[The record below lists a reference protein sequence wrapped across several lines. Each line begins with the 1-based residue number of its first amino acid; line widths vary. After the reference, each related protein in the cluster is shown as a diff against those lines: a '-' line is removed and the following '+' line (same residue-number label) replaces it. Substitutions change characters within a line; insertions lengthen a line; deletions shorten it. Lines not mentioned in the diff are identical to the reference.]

1 MSRVVEAFGAQ
12 RVAVAILVVVVLG
25 VLGITVVPAWSAY
38 VSRQATLDGLVERLH
53 RYEQLARRD
62 QALLPRYQALRRSQ
76 MAGGNY
82 LKSGTEAVAGAEL
95 QRRITEIAAANEAQI
110 VSTRILPATN
120 ETGFVRIAIKVRM
133 QGSLPAILASLY
145 DIESDEVFMFLDN
158 TSVRDRMAGRAAA
171 RQGYRLMEADLD
183 VIAYMPDVS

>member
-1 MSRVVEAFGAQ
+1 MSRVVEAFGAR

-76 MAGGNY
+76 MTAGNY

-120 ETGFVRIAIKVRM
+120 KTGFVRIAIKVRM
-133 QGSLPAILASLY
+133 RGSLPAILASLY

-158 TSVRDRMAGRAAA
+158 TSVRDRMTGRAAA

>member
-1 MSRVVEAFGAQ
+1 
-12 RVAVAILVVVVLG
+12 
-25 VLGITVVPAWSAY
+25 
-38 VSRQATLDGLVERLH
+38 
-53 RYEQLARRD
+53 
-62 QALLPRYQALRRSQ
+62 